1 MYINLNKS
9 SMYINIHLYTC
20 TTFIYQFPAQIFVI
34 FRLNK
39 KRSQTFRAKNSAR
52 FFSEPQC
59 FFLHC
64 SIPFHTNREIFH
76 PFTRIIHLIYIRSSR
91 HSRILGQLRI
101 RSITKK
107 KKKRKEKEKRKA
119 IKHTQPTCAFI
130 FTAEPVHVKYNLV
143 RLVYMNLKRD
153 ILGERSTRD
162 S

>member
-1 MYINLNKS
+1 
-9 SMYINIHLYTC
+9 MYINIHLYTC

-34 FRLNK
+34 FRPNK
-39 KRSQTFRAKNSAR
+39 KKSQIFRAKNSAR

-59 FFLHC
+59 FFLHR
-64 SIPFHTNREIFH
+64 SIPFHRNRKIFH

-107 KKKRKEKEKRKA
+107 KKKEKKRKKGKRSN
-119 IKHTQPTCAFI
+119 IHKPTCAFI

>member
-39 KRSQTFRAKNSAR
+39 KRSQIFRAKNSAR

-64 SIPFHTNREIFH
+64 SIPFHRNREIFH

-107 KKKRKEKEKRKA
+107 KKKKKKRKR
-119 IKHTQPTCAFI
+119 KKESDQTYTTH
-130 FTAEPVHVKYNLV
+130 L
-143 RLVYMNLKRD
+143 RLYLHGRAGSRE
-153 ILGERSTRD
+153 I
-162 S
+162 